1 MTNLTKVATAAAALA
16 RDLTE
21 ASHASEALRCAA
33 ILQMHAADGLGLV
46 RLHCGALVDEA
57 LYQRVKEDLLD
68 DFESTPIC
76 MPTPANYLCRIA
88 LWDSLSGHERHL
100 AKKCIAHLV
109 FDKTLDL
116 VDITL
121 EGERQ
126 RWYCRPYPCRIPSWQ
141 RAHDHD
147 YKSGPLASHPTT

>member
-1 MTNLTKVATAAAALA
+1 MTNLTKAATAAAALA
-16 RDLTE
+16 GDLGE
-21 ASHASEALRCAA
+21 ASHASEASRCGDAS
-33 ILQMHAADGLGLV
+33 QMQAGDGLGLV
-46 RLHCGALVDEA
+46 RLHCGALVDEG

-88 LWDSLSGHERHL
+88 FWDSLSGHERYL

-109 FDKTLDL
+109 FNKVIDL
-116 VDITL
+116 IDITL

-126 RWYCRPYPCRIPSWQ
+126 RWYCRQSQEERNV
-141 RAHDHD
+141 
-147 YKSGPLASHPTT
+147 